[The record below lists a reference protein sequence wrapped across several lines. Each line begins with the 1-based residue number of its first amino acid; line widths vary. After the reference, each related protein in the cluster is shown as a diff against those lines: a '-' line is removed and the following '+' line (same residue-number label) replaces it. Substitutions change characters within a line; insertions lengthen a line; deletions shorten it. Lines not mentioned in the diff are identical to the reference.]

1 MKYRLM
7 NVLACPYDKTF
18 PLRLVVVKRAER
30 PERQYTWHW
39 KPFCEEY
46 CSYRGLKVKEHP
58 DAFPCEECHKWE
70 IETGVIYCPTCG
82 RWYPIIE
89 EMPRMLPDE
98 LRDEEEELAFLESA
112 AQDLKRAAPDIA
124 DKILSQGKPFNLT
137 HKKHLWKSKP
147 TGCVQTS

>member
-18 PLRLVVVKRAER
+18 PLRLVVVKRAEH
-30 PERQYTWHW
+30 PERQYTWPR

-46 CSYRGLKVKEHP
+46 CSYRDLKVKEHP
-58 DAFPCEECHKWE
+58 DALPCEECHRWE

-112 AQDLKRAAPDIA
+112 AQDLKRAAPDLA
-124 DKILSQGKPFNLT
+124 DKILTQGKPFNLT
-137 HKKHLWKSKP
+137 HKKHLRSKP
-147 TGCVQTS
+147 TDCVQTS